1 MAPGRPASDRVYC
14 WDDLWHDLRADD
26 PGGPFC
32 PGPAGVRAALR
43 AAIEQAR
50 QEGALS
56 VSASVADSSGF
67 RRRVSRR
74 IARWM
79 AAGRAPSD
87 LPPPIGAVEA
97 ELRAVYRCY
106 QEILGRLGAVDEAG
120 LRSYYASWLHLTQSL
135 PRSWGAVDRVVVVEP
150 PTEDRPVRLA
160 IDAMRHSINQL
171 GLVLTVDRAPDRAEV
186 DAPAARFRERM
197 LAWGFLET
205 SVGPSDHRP
214 AGLAGLDRHLFR
226 EGHHGRGR
234 VEHAEGL
241 ALRGA
246 STGEGLAR
254 VAAAWARDR
263 LGEGEPPEEL
273 LILVRSWDEQASIAV
288 ETLRSWGLSVSTGR
302 DRPIGSDAAVQAL
315 KLAMSVPVED
325 WDTDLLG
332 RLLRNGRIRP
342 RWDEADAHPMALAA
356 SAAAIRE
363 ARVYRG
369 RDAIAEAL
377 GRMVDHAPGGEES
390 ASKPD
395 YLRRHRQRLAWLGGI
410 AVPVFRRLAECLNA
424 VAVPG
429 PWAGQVDR
437 LAGLAIELGL
447 DPESD
452 EALGHLFGALDDH
465 AMVLDG
471 LGRGDDSWT
480 WADFVAEVQAILR
493 DLPPPASSTVGAIR
507 FATVDEAAGVLAR
520 HILLTN
526 LAEGTFPNRS
536 SVGPTADPDDA
547 SHEAPEPSRDGDD
560 LSPVGEPEPPT
571 LRRRTAGQMRLRFDD
586 APIAA
591 SEPTPFGR
599 EMARF
604 LRVLG
609 AAEVSLTL
617 AYPTSD
623 EKGVDQLAAGF
634 LVEVETLLSDE
645 VRHVVVRDNRKLDPA
660 LRETAPQSP
669 PERRVRAMARA
680 AINDPSELAMLA
692 TIPEHRERLRA
703 SASAL
708 LVNERRSR
716 IPAWKPRRHAISRF
730 EGMLRDPRI
739 IDRLASEFGPSYTFS
754 ASQLES
760 LAFCPFQFYLRY
772 VLRLDPIE
780 ERDELEED
788 RTAGGSL
795 MHAVLESL
803 HLGLRDEPP
812 PGGISLDEAITDR
825 IERAVRDELER
836 EARPSSDVGRGLRA
850 IEAERMARIGK
861 TYADQF
867 RNYAESLGRDLAPEY
882 FEFSFGD
889 EEHRDGPALVLGEGD
904 EQVRLQ
910 GMIDRID
917 LTRHPSGL
925 LFRVIDYKTGSVP
938 SRTKLEE
945 GLALQLPLYAMA
957 VERALPAE
965 ENPRAIDAG
974 YWALRGKGYAPL
986 VTLAEY
992 RDGDLFSRDGW
1003 KPGPDRI
1010 VRFVLDLVDRLRRGM
1025 MPAQYA
1031 KLDCERNCDY
1041 RTVCRF
1047 HQVRQARKP
1056 WAEAPSMSEPGEE
1069 DLR

>member
-1 MAPGRPASDRVYC
+1 M
-14 WDDLWHDLRADD
+14 
-26 PGGPFC
+26 
-32 PGPAGVRAALR
+32 
-43 AAIEQAR
+43 
-50 QEGALS
+50 
-56 VSASVADSSGF
+56 
-67 RRRVSRR
+67 
-74 IARWM
+74 
-79 AAGRAPSD
+79 
-87 LPPPIGAVEA
+87 
-97 ELRAVYRCY
+97 YRSY
-106 QEILGRLGAVDEAG
+106 QEVLARLGAVDEAG
-120 LRSYYASWLHLTQSL
+120 LQSYYASWFHLAKTL
-135 PRSWGAVDRVVVVEP
+135 PRAWGSVDRVVVVEP

-160 IDAMRHSINQL
+160 IDAMRHSVNQL
-171 GLVLTVDRAPDRAEV
+171 GLVLTFDGDPSRAEV
-186 DAPAARFRERM
+186 DAPSARFRERM

-205 SVGPSDHRP
+205 SIEPSDHRP
-214 AGLAGLDRHLFR
+214 AGLVCLDRHLFR
-226 EGHHGRGR
+226 EGDHGQGQVDRS
-234 VEHAEGL
+234 EGL

-246 STGEGLAR
+246 SSGEGLAR
-254 VAAAWARDR
+254 VAAVWARER
-263 LGEGEPPEEL
+263 LAEGEPPEEL
-273 LILVRSWDEQASIAV
+273 LILVRSWDEQASISV
-288 ETLRSWGLSVSTGR
+288 ETLRAWGLPVTTGR

-315 KLAMSVPVED
+315 KLAMAVPVED
-325 WDTDLLG
+325 WDTELLG
-332 RLLRNGRIRP
+332 RLLRNGRLRP
-342 RWDEADAHPMALAA
+342 DWEEAKGHPMALAA
-356 SAAAIRE
+356 SAAALRE

-369 RDAIAEAL
+369 CDAIAESL
-377 GRMVDHAPGGEES
+377 GRMIDHPTSDEEMT
-390 ASKPD
+390 SKPD
-395 YLRRHRQRLAWLGGI
+395 YRRRHRQRLAWLGGI
-410 AVPVFRRLAECLNA
+410 ALPVFERLSECLKS
-424 VAVPG
+424 VAIPG
-429 PWAGQVDR
+429 PWSEQVDR

-447 DPESD
+447 DPES
-452 EALGHLFGALDDH
+452 EGALGHLFSALDDH
-465 AMVLDG
+465 AMVLEGLG
-471 LGRGDDSWT
+471 LGRESWN
-480 WADFVAEVQAILR
+480 WASFVAEVEVILQ
-493 DLPPPASSTVGAIR
+493 DLPAPEGSTVGAIR
-507 FATVDEAAGVLAR
+507 FATVDEAAGVIAR

-536 SVGPTADPDDA
+536 SVGPTADPDDQ
-547 SHEAPEPSRDGDD
+547 SHEAPEPGHDGEELPLND
-560 LSPVGEPEPPT
+560 EPT
-571 LRRRTAGQMRLRFDD
+571 DAVLRRGSISQMRLRFDD

-591 SEPTPFGR
+591 SDPTPFGR

-623 EKGVDQLAAGF
+623 EKGVDKLAAGF

-645 VRHVVVRDNRKLDPA
+645 VRHRIVRDNRKLDPA
-660 LRETAPQSP
+660 LRETPPQSP
-669 PERRVRAMARA
+669 LERRVRAMARA

-692 TIPEHRERLRA
+692 SGPEHRALLRA

-708 LVNERRSR
+708 LVNERRAR
-716 IPAWKPRRHAISRF
+716 HPVWRPRRHGISRF

-739 IDRLASEFGPSYTFS
+739 IQRLASEFGPSYTFS

-760 LAFCPFQFYLRY
+760 LAFCPFQFFLRY

-812 PGGISLDEAITDR
+812 SNGISLDEAIADR

-836 EARPSSDVGRGLRA
+836 EASPSSDVGRGLRA

-867 RNYAESLGRDLAPEY
+867 RRYAESLGRDLAPEH

-917 LTRHPSGL
+917 MIRHPSGL

-938 SRTKLEE
+938 SRKKLEE

-992 RDGDLFSRDGW
+992 RDGDLFSREGW

-1010 VRFVLDLVDRLRRGM
+1010 VRFVLDLVDRLRLGM
-1025 MPAQYA
+1025 MPAQFE
-1031 KLDCERNCDY
+1031 KPDCERNCDY

-1056 WAEAPSMSEPGEE
+1056 WPEAPTMSEPGEE

>member
-1 MAPGRPASDRVYC
+1 
-14 WDDLWHDLRADD
+14 
-26 PGGPFC
+26 
-32 PGPAGVRAALR
+32 
-43 AAIEQAR
+43 
-50 QEGALS
+50 
-56 VSASVADSSGF
+56 
-67 RRRVSRR
+67 
-74 IARWM
+74 M
-79 AAGRAPSD
+79 AAGRAPTD

-97 ELRAVYRCY
+97 EVRAVYQCY
-106 QEILGRLGAVDEAG
+106 QDVLARLGAVDEAG
-120 LRSYYASWLHLTQSL
+120 LQSYYASWLHLTRTL
-135 PRSWGAVDRVVVVEP
+135 PRAWGSVDRLVVVEP

-160 IDAMRHSINQL
+160 IDAMRHSIAQF
-171 GLVLTVDRAPDRAEV
+171 GLVLTFDGDLSRAEV

-205 SVGPSDHRP
+205 SIEPSDDRP
-214 AGLAGLDRHLFR
+214 AGLVSLDRHLFR
-226 EGHHGRGR
+226 EGEDGQAR
-234 VEHAEGL
+234 VDQAEGL
-241 ALRGA
+241 ALQGA

-254 VAAAWARDR
+254 VAAVWARER
-263 LGEGEPPEEL
+263 LARGEPPEEL

-288 ETLRSWGLSVSTGR
+288 ETLRAWGLAVATGS

-315 KLAMSVPVED
+315 KLAMTVPVED
-325 WDTDLLG
+325 WDTELLG

-342 RWDEADAHPMALAA
+342 DWDEARAHPMALAA
-356 SAAAIRE
+356 TAAALRE

-369 RDAIAEAL
+369 DDAIAEAL
-377 GRMVDHAPGGEES
+377 GQMVDHSPSGTETT
-390 ASKPD
+390 SKPD

-410 AVPVFRRLAECLNA
+410 ALPVFERLSESLKA
-424 VAVPG
+424 VAVSG
-429 PWAGQVDR
+429 SWSEQVDR
-437 LAGLAIELGL
+437 LAGLAIDLGL
-447 DPESD
+447 DPES
-452 EALGHLFGALDDH
+452 ESALGHLFGALDDH

-471 LGRGDDSWT
+471 LGKGGESWT
-480 WADFVAEVQAILR
+480 WSAFVAELEAILQ
-493 DLPPPASSTVGAIR
+493 DLPAPEAPTAGAIR
-507 FATVDEAAGVLAR
+507 FATVDEASGVLTR

-536 SVGPTADPDDA
+536 SVGPTADPEDQ
-547 SHEAPEPSRDGDD
+547 SHDAPEPEHEEERLELDD
-560 LSPVGEPEPPT
+560 ETRAPII
-571 LRRRTAGQMRLRFDD
+571 RRSAAGQMRLRFDET
-586 APIAA
+586 PIAS
-591 SEPTPFGR
+591 SEPTAFGR

-609 AAEVSLTL
+609 SAERSLTL

-645 VRHVVVRDNRKLDPA
+645 VRQLVVRDNRKLDPA
-660 LRETAPQSP
+660 LRETTPQSP
-669 PERRVRAMARA
+669 LEHRVRAMARA
-680 AINDPSELAMLA
+680 VINDPSELAMLA
-692 TIPEHRERLRA
+692 SVPEHRSLLRA

-708 LVNERRSR
+708 LINERRSR
-716 IPAWKPRRHAISRF
+716 IPPWRPRRHGISRF

-739 IDRLASEFGPSYTFS
+739 IHRLSSEFGPAYTFS

-760 LAFCPFQFYLRY
+760 LAFCPFQFFLRY

-812 PGGISLDEAITDR
+812 SDGILLDEAIADR

-836 EARPSSDVGRGLRA
+836 EVRPSSDVGLGLRA
-850 IEAERMARIGK
+850 IDAERMARIGK
-861 TYADQF
+861 SYADQF
-867 RNYAESLGRDLAPEY
+867 RHYSELFGRDLAPEH

-889 EEHRDGPALVLGEGD
+889 EEHRDGPALVLGEGE

-938 SRTKLEE
+938 SRKKLEE

-957 VERALPAE
+957 VERALSAE

-992 RDGDLFSRDGW
+992 RDGDLFSREGW

-1025 MPAQYA
+1025 LPAQFE
-1031 KLDCERNCDY
+1031 KPDCERNCDY

-1056 WAEAPSMSEPGEE
+1056 WPEAPTMSEPGEE
-1069 DLR
+1069 DHR